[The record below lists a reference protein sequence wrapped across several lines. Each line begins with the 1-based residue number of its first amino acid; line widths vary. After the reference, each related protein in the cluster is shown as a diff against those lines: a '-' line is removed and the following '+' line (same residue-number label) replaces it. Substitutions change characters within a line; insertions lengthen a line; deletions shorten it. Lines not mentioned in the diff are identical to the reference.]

1 LNKTKRLP
9 CKLECTR
16 ENSPANNEALW
27 LEKREHRQQQG
38 VTLSKTMAFFLGI
51 DIGSY
56 TAKGILLQDQSVLS
70 SYSCLSGGYYRGTAE
85 QVRNALLSK
94 TDKTTSD
101 LSFVMATGHG
111 AKQVFFADGEK
122 SDITCQ
128 ARGIAAL
135 LPSARTVID
144 VGDLYSRVLRTDGL
158 GNVRNFILSGKCA
171 GGSGRVLQIM
181 AKVLR
186 IGMDDVGPLSLKSRN
201 KVDFSTGCVVFS
213 ESEAVSRIAEG
224 VSKEDLLAGM
234 HRALAAQLQSLAERV
249 GIEREVV
256 MTGGG
261 AKDEGLVKA
270 LEDSLQC
277 PISVPPDP
285 LLTAALGAA
294 MLGRERALLQN
305 SEK

>member
-1 LNKTKRLP
+1 LIKTKRLP
-9 CKLECTR
+9 CKFER
-16 ENSPANNEALW
+16 IGENFP
-27 LEKREHRQQQG
+27 KG
-38 VTLSKTMAFFLGI
+38 VKLSKKMAFSLGI

-70 SYSCLSGGYYRGTAE
+70 SYFCLSGGDYRGTAE
-85 QVRNALLSK
+85 QVRDALLSK
-94 TDKTTSD
+94 ADKTVSD
-101 LSFVMATGHG
+101 SAFVMATGHG
-111 AKQVFFADGEK
+111 AKQVFFADGVK

-128 ARGIAAL
+128 ARGVAAL

-224 VSKEDLLAGM
+224 TSKEDLLAGM
-234 HRALAAQLQSLAERV
+234 HRALAAQLQSLAERA

-256 MTGGG
+256 LTGGG
-261 AKDEGLVKA
+261 ARDAGLVKA
-270 LEDSLQC
+270 LENSLQY
-277 PISVPPDP
+277 PITVPPDP
-285 LLTAALGAA
+285 LFTAALGAA
-294 MLGRERALLQN
+294 MLGREEALLRN
-305 SEK
+305 PG